1 MGLVLDMVIALSAL
15 LAAAYCLLLSR
26 RLRAFTRLD
35 GEVGKA
41 IAVLSQ
47 QVDAL
52 TIALQAAEQSNTRAD
67 SELEKQIARADATA
81 RKLELLMAAQQKT
94 PSAESV
100 PCDAPDRVRGS
111 EQFAPFT
118 RSAVHGSDSRPR
130 ILRKRDPIGL
140 QR

>member
-1 MGLVLDMVIALSAL
+1 MSILLDALIGVTAL

-26 RLRAFTRLD
+26 RLRAFSRLD

-52 TIALQAAEQSNTRAD
+52 SRALKAAEEANKTAAAALEHQAGRAD
-67 SELEKQIARADATA
+67 MAAR
-81 RKLELLMAAQQKT
+81 RLELLMAAHTHEAET
-94 PSAESV
+94 PAVLRDTPGTAEE
-100 PCDAPDRVRGS
+100 DELA
-111 EQFAPFT
+111 FAPF
-118 RSAVHGSDSRPR
+118 SRAKPR
-130 ILRKRDPIGL
+130 VARAR